1 MVTAPDKI
9 IRSRVSPPQLS
20 VADLVDGCRA
30 GDKHSWERLV
40 ARYETLV
47 YTVARR
53 NGLGP
58 EDAADVTQI
67 AFSTL
72 LNEIHTIRDV
82 ERLPSWLATV
92 ARRQAWRMLRRDERN
107 IHTDVELVAQDDPY
121 VDWERFEA
129 INQAMSHLGEPCRE
143 LLMML
148 FFDPSEP
155 THAEVA
161 GRLGRAIGGI
171 GPLRGRC
178 LEKLRSI
185 IETDQSW

>member
-1 MVTAPDKI
+1 MVTASDKI
-9 IRSRVSPPQLS
+9 IRSRVPSTQPS
-20 VADLVDGCRA
+20 AADLVAGCRA
-30 GDKHSWERLV
+30 GDKHSWERLI

-58 EDAADVTQI
+58 EDASDVTQI
-67 AFSTL
+67 VFSTL
-72 LNEIHTIRDV
+72 LSEIHTIRNV

-92 ARRQAWRMLRRDERN
+92 ARRQAWRILRRDDRTV
-107 IHTDVELVAQDDPY
+107 HTEVELVALDDPY

-129 INQAMSHLGEPCRE
+129 VNEAMSRLGEPCRE
-143 LLMML
+143 LLLML
-148 FFDPSEP
+148 FFDPAEP

-161 GRLGRAIGGI
+161 TRLGRALGGI

-178 LEKLRSI
+178 LDKLRSI
-185 IETDQSW
+185 IEAGES